1 MGARKVPKPEAPPAT
16 VEPEQSTVDAEQQEL
31 VPRGEPTGVR
41 VHQDTGREAR
51 IYDIEFTDGV
61 TTWRSPLWSV
71 TTLLKVLDKPAFVQW
86 AAGATAAA
94 AYEQREYL
102 EADVKRYGI
111 EEAIYRLSQQRFNS
125 SSNASAIGTAVHD
138 LIEAHVLKVNPPNI
152 EPSLM
157 GEVEPRFAQFLAWEA
172 DFKPEYRQAEA
183 TVYHPED
190 GWAGTLDLI
199 AELGDLGNVLID
211 VKNTKAGREG
221 QPGVYP
227 ENALQVAAYANAKWI
242 AGTRGAWVEPFPML
256 PIGAGAIL
264 WLHPTR
270 YAFIPCDV
278 GPKAYRAF
286 RVAAELYRYM
296 DIPAKRAIGKP
307 LTPAMVGILPTVAEQ
322 EASPF
327 GRPAEVLIN
336 EKQRKRMLAIGS
348 GAGLDHAGVKRVV
361 AEVTGATSTTL
372 VPASRYEEVCARIEG
387 TTGPPP
393 DPALEGDPGPEAE
406 AAA

>member
-1 MGARKVPKPEAPPAT
+1 MPKPDAPPAT
-16 VEPEQSTVDAEQQEL
+16 VEPEATAVDAEQQEL
-31 VPRGEPTGVR
+31 VPRSAPTGVR

-61 TTWRSPLWSV
+61 NTWRSPLWSV
-71 TTLLKVLDKPAFVQW
+71 TTLLRVLDKPALVQW

-94 AYEQREYL
+94 AFEQREYL
-102 EADVKRYGI
+102 EADVRRHGV
-111 EEAIYRLSQQRFNS
+111 EEAIYRLSQARFTS
-125 SSNASAIGTAVHD
+125 QSNAADIGTAVHG
-138 LIEAHVLKVNPPNI
+138 LIEAHVLQSTPPNVD
-152 EPSLM
+152 PALQ
-157 GEVEPRFAQFLAWEA
+157 GEVQPRFEQFLRWVE
-172 DFKPEYRQAEA
+172 DFKPEFRQAEA

-199 AELGDLGNVLID
+199 AEVGDLGNVLID
-211 VKNTKAGREG
+211 VKNTRAGREG
-221 QPGVYP
+221 NPGVYP
-227 ENALQVAAYANAKWI
+227 ENGLQVAAYANAKWI
-242 AGTRGAWVEPFPML
+242 AGTRGVWVEPFPMF
-256 PIGAGAIL
+256 PIGAGAVL

-270 YAFIPCDV
+270 YAFIPVDISE
-278 GPKAYRAF
+278 KAYRAF

-327 GRPAEVLIN
+327 GRPTDALIN

-361 AEVTGATSTTL
+361 LEVTGATSTTL
-372 VPASRYEEVCARIEG
+372 VPLARYDEVCARIEG
-387 TTGPPP
+387 APWPPA
-393 DPALEGDPGPEAE
+393 DPIDADPGPEAE
-406 AAA
+406 AA